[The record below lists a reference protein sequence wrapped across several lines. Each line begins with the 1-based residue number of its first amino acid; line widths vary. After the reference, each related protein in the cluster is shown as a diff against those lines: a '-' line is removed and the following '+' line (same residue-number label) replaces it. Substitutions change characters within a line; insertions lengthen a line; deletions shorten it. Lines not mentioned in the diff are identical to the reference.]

1 MIQRMSAP
9 FGPHTAGTHRFGTG
23 VLFGVLVAFLV
34 VCYVAP
40 FLLAPIEVDFGRD
53 LNFGYRIASGEEWV
67 AIGPRI
73 GTGWHVGP
81 AWYYLLALPMLLFRS
96 LTATVIFVAAV
107 AALQFLLAFQIG
119 RRMLGMRFGVA
130 WAVMLTLPG
139 ISTLESIW
147 VAHPSL
153 VGVTSLATA
162 SALWNAY
169 QQRSWPWLYTACVV
183 FGLALHAH
191 PTTLPLAVFFPFV
204 FFGLVSGANVE
215 NDRPSPLWRAT
226 LCVLLVLLPFAP
238 LLIDAQAQV
247 RSLFV
252 FSHDVVNASAGWR
265 DRSVSA
271 VAANLFWHI
280 PNLVVATFLGEN
292 SAVLRMWKVFLTIL
306 HFVAV
311 LGIGLALLRPALDLR
326 RHATWAIA
334 YFLFSALV
342 ILAVRSETRFYMT
355 YALLPVVAF
364 LQAVALT
371 AWIRHG
377 GNVMRRVADVLLAA
391 TLVAFSMVAVARL
404 DEARSGYVRLPDLFG
419 PNMDIGVAH
428 DRKFVRLDSLPMWN
442 LDAIG
447 KILCDAGSVHAYGDL
462 SIVVDSQYNVPA
474 RLHCG
479 ERSQV
484 TLGGLVTAGEMALYL
499 LPAADAGLD
508 AATRRFGSLALGR
521 VASTPYPGRGI
532 ALIDGGDYAT
542 RPGCASVRTHSVD
555 FVTAPQSTVVIAPSL
570 PAHCPIR
577 VVRVSVGGV
586 DLTLAS
592 TAALATVLTPTS
604 SASEWHLEVETGDV
618 GALQVFTISDSAP
631 SPERA
636 RAL

>member
-1 MIQRMSAP
+1 M
-9 FGPHTAGTHRFGTG
+9 GCHRPAHRHRLARRPRV
-23 VLFGVLVAFLV
+23 VLPARATDAAVQV
-34 VCYVAP
+34 VDGDCD
-40 FLLAPIEVDFGRD
+40 LRRD
-53 LNFGYRIASGEEWV
+53 L
-67 AIGPRI
+67 
-73 GTGWHVGP
+73 
-81 AWYYLLALPMLLFRS
+81 LPHCSFCWRS
-96 LTATVIFVAAV
+96 RSDVECSECD
-107 AALQFLLAFQIG
+107 
-119 RRMLGMRFGVA
+119 FGVA
-130 WAVMLTLPG
+130 WAILLTLPG

-153 VGVTSLATA
+153 VGVASLATA

-169 QQRSWPWLYTACVV
+169 QRRSWPWLYTACVA

-191 PTTLPLAVFFPFV
+191 PTTLPLVVFFPFV
-204 FFGLVSGANVE
+204 FYRLIAERKAE
-215 NDRPSPLWRAT
+215 NERPSPFWRLTA
-226 LCVLLVLLPFAP
+226 CVLLVLLPFAP
-238 LLIDAQAQV
+238 LLVDAQAQV

-252 FSHDVVNASAGWR
+252 FSHDVANASAGWR

-280 PNLVVATFLGEN
+280 PNLVVATFLGES
-292 SAVLRMWKVFLTIL
+292 SAVLKMWKVFLTIL
-306 HFVAV
+306 HVVVV
-311 LGIGLALLRPALDLR
+311 LGIALALLRPALGLR

-364 LQAVALT
+364 LQAIALT
-371 AWIRHG
+371 AWARVG
-377 GNVMRRVADVLLAA
+377 GNVMRPLAGALLAA
-391 TLVAFSMVAVARL
+391 TLVAFSVVAVARI

-462 SIVVDSQYNVPA
+462 AIVVDSQYNVPA

-484 TLGGLVTAGEMALYL
+484 MLGGPVTAGETALYL

-508 AATRRFGSLALGR
+508 AADATIRQLALGR

-542 RPGCASVRTHSVD
+542 RPGCASVRMHSVD
-555 FVTAPQSTVVIAPSL
+555 FVTAPQSTIVIAPSL

-577 VVRVSVGGV
+577 VVRVAAGGI
-586 DLTLAS
+586 DLALAS
-592 TAALATVLTPTS
+592 TSALATVLTSTS

-618 GALQVFTISDSAP
+618 GALQVFTIGRGPP
-631 SPERA
+631 SPELPPA
-636 RAL
+636 R